1 MAVGKEIRKK
11 IGSVENTQ
19 KITSAMQMVAASK
32 MRRTQ
37 ENMRQ
42 GKPYAEK
49 MRQMIGHL
57 ANANPEYRHVYMAE
71 REVRRVGYLV
81 VSTDKGLCGGLNVNL
96 FRELVRD
103 MAGWHAKGVE
113 SDLGL
118 IGNKA
123 AAFFKSVGGNV
134 LAAVNHVG
142 ETPVLADLIG
152 GVKVMFDA
160 FEEGRIDKLFIA
172 SNDFVNTMTQSP
184 TVRQLLPL
192 DPEADEA
199 LVARL
204 DTLLEG
210 RRLCLD
216 PELTLARLARA
227 LHVPVKQ
234 LSAAINRSTGGNVSR
249 HVNGYRIREACRA
262 LEAGASVTE
271 AMLASGFNTK
281 SNFNREFR
289 RVTGRTPSAW
299 RRIGAGGK
307 PSR

>member
-49 MRQMIGHL
+49 IRQMIGHL

-96 FRELVRD
+96 FRELVKD
-103 MAGWHAKGVE
+103 VAGWQAKGVE

-123 AAFFKSVGGNV
+123 AAFFRSVGGNV
-134 LAAVNHVG
+134 LAAVGHVG
-142 ETPVLADLIG
+142 ETPALADLIG

-172 SNDFVNTMTQSP
+172 SNDFVNTMTQTP
-184 TVRQLLPL
+184 TVRQMLPL

-199 LVARL
+199 LQRRWDYIYEPDARQL
-204 DTLLEG
+204 IEG
-210 RRLCLD
+210 LVIRYVESQVYQAVVENGACEQAAKMIAMKNATENAEKLIG
-216 PELTLARLARA
+216 ELTLIYNNAR
-227 LHVPVKQ
+227 Q
-234 LSAAINRSTGGNVSR
+234 AAITQEIAEIVGGAAAV
-249 HVNGYRIREACRA
+249 
-262 LEAGASVTE
+262 
-271 AMLASGFNTK
+271 
-281 SNFNREFR
+281 
-289 RVTGRTPSAW
+289 
-299 RRIGAGGK
+299 
-307 PSR
+307 

>member
-49 MRQMIGHL
+49 IRQMIGHL
-57 ANANPEYRHVYMAE
+57 ANANPEYRHVYIAE

-96 FRELVRD
+96 FRELVKD
-103 MAGWHAKGVE
+103 MAGWHARGVE

-134 LAAVNHVG
+134 LAAVNQVG

-160 FEEGRIDKLFIA
+160 FEEGQIDKLFIA
-172 SNDFVNTMTQSP
+172 SNDFVNTMTQAP

-192 DPEADEA
+192 DPEADEELQRRWDYIYEPDA
-199 LVARL
+199 RQLIEGLVIRYIESQVYQAVVENSACEQAAKMIAMKNATENAEKL
-204 DTLLEG
+204 IG
-210 RRLCLD
+210 
-216 PELTLARLARA
+216 ELTLIYNNAR
-227 LHVPVKQ
+227 Q
-234 LSAAINRSTGGNVSR
+234 AAITQEIAEIVGGAAAV
-249 HVNGYRIREACRA
+249 
-262 LEAGASVTE
+262 
-271 AMLASGFNTK
+271 
-281 SNFNREFR
+281 
-289 RVTGRTPSAW
+289 
-299 RRIGAGGK
+299 
-307 PSR
+307 

>member
-49 MRQMIGHL
+49 IRQMIGHL

-81 VSTDKGLCGGLNVNL
+81 ISTDKGLCGGLNVNL
-96 FRELVRD
+96 FRELVKD
-103 MAGWHAKGVE
+103 VAGWHAKGVE

-134 LAAVNHVG
+134 LAAVNQVG
-142 ETPVLADLIG
+142 ETPALADLIG

-160 FEEGRIDKLFIA
+160 FEDGRIDKLFIA
-172 SNDFVNTMTQSP
+172 SNDFVNTMTQAP

-192 DPEADEA
+192 DPEADEGLQRRWDYIYEPDA
-199 LVARL
+199 RQLIEGLVIRYVESQVYQAVVENSACEQAAKMIAMKNATENAEKL
-204 DTLLEG
+204 IG
-210 RRLCLD
+210 
-216 PELTLARLARA
+216 ELTLIYNNAR
-227 LHVPVKQ
+227 Q
-234 LSAAINRSTGGNVSR
+234 AAITQEIAEIVGGAAAV
-249 HVNGYRIREACRA
+249 
-262 LEAGASVTE
+262 
-271 AMLASGFNTK
+271 
-281 SNFNREFR
+281 
-289 RVTGRTPSAW
+289 
-299 RRIGAGGK
+299 
-307 PSR
+307 

>member
-71 REVRRVGYLV
+71 REVSRVGYLV

-96 FRELVRD
+96 FRELVKD

-134 LAAVNHVG
+134 LAAVNQVG

-160 FEEGRIDKLFIA
+160 FEEGQIDKLFIA
-172 SNDFVNTMTQSP
+172 SNDFVNTMTQAP

-192 DPEADEA
+192 DPEADEELQRRWDYIYEPDA
-199 LVARL
+199 RQLIEGLVIRYIESQVYQAVVENGACEQAAKMIAMKNATENAEKL
-204 DTLLEG
+204 IG
-210 RRLCLD
+210 
-216 PELTLARLARA
+216 ELTLIYNNAR
-227 LHVPVKQ
+227 Q
-234 LSAAINRSTGGNVSR
+234 AAITQEIAEIVGGAAAV
-249 HVNGYRIREACRA
+249 
-262 LEAGASVTE
+262 
-271 AMLASGFNTK
+271 
-281 SNFNREFR
+281 
-289 RVTGRTPSAW
+289 
-299 RRIGAGGK
+299 
-307 PSR
+307 